1 MQTMLSTVASKS
13 RPRDLAAIH
22 PPLPASPPAGT
33 RADQEEQHGEH
44 QDAVLACGQ
53 VLLVAPHPRL
63 LDLVHL
69 RRRSPPPPPPHP
81 SSPRF
86 PPAYARVVCTQ
97 FAVYSAGI
105 YSATIMAQVAGDGNM
120 ITAFGWNVVVNLFYI
135 PGSFVGCF
143 VSDWIGPRYCLI
155 LGLAV
160 SAYPAPLRT

>member
-1 MQTMLSTVASKS
+1 M
-13 RPRDLAAIH
+13 
-22 PPLPASPPAGT
+22 
-33 RADQEEQHGEH
+33 
-44 QDAVLACGQ
+44 
-53 VLLVAPHPRL
+53 
-63 LDLVHL
+63 
-69 RRRSPPPPPPHP
+69 
-81 SSPRF
+81 
-86 PPAYARVVCTQ
+86 CTQ